1 MEAPPPQAAQTPV
14 DPPPR
19 HVFRALWVLCE
30 GSARPLE
37 EPARVE
43 ALLRHAKDLEAT
55 DLLVQVYR
63 GGRAWYDATLADAT
77 PYRAIRASGAD
88 DPLRTLIAGAHAQGL
103 RVHAWVN
110 VFSLNANRDAPIV
123 RDLGAGAVLVDR
135 RGRSLLD
142 YPRGD
147 LPEPDRG
154 WYRMG
159 TPGLYLDPGAPGV
172 RERLIATFAEL
183 LERYPE
189 LDGLHLDYIRH
200 PGVLPF
206 VPGSRF
212 GVGLDF
218 GYGDETRKRFR
229 AETGL
234 PDPYSDPSSP
244 STSKLQYTTAWDE
257 WRREQVTALVRDL
270 RTRVLAKHPELLIS
284 AAVIPYADRA
294 YLSLAQDWRGWI
306 EEGLVDFAV
315 PMIYTLDDR
324 LFRYQVESFAR
335 SAQSER
341 IWMGTGT
348 WLFDS
353 SPGRALAQLEAV
365 RAAGSTGEA
374 LFSYDAILESPALMA
389 ALTGSATPD
398 LADARPA
405 ALSSADTPAVPL
417 EP

>member
-1 MEAPPPQAAQTPV
+1 MQ
-14 DPPPR
+14 
-19 HVFRALWVLCE
+19 L
-30 GSARPLE
+30 
-37 EPARVE
+37 
-43 ALLRHAKDLEAT
+43 
-55 DLLVQVYR
+55 
-63 GGRAWYDATLADAT
+63 
-77 PYRAIRASGAD
+77 
-88 DPLRTLIAGAHAQGL
+88 
-103 RVHAWVN
+103 
-110 VFSLNANRDAPIV
+110 
-123 RDLGAGAVLVDR
+123 
-135 RGRSLLD
+135 
-142 YPRGD
+142 
-147 LPEPDRG
+147 
-154 WYRMG
+154 
-159 TPGLYLDPGAPGV
+159 
-172 RERLIATFAEL
+172 TFFA
-183 LERYPE
+183 
-189 LDGLHLDYIRH
+189 
-200 PGVLPF
+200 
-206 VPGSRF
+206 
-212 GVGLDF
+212 
-218 GYGDETRKRFR
+218 
-229 AETGL
+229 
-234 PDPYSDPSSP
+234 
-244 STSKLQYTTAWDE
+244 
-257 WRREQVTALVRDL
+257 
-270 RTRVLAKHPELLIS
+270 IS